1 MFVSSLW
8 FLVQGYR
15 FAFPPLFETLESA
28 YGVTSA
34 ETGLLFTVFLVG
46 YAVMQFPGGGLA
58 DRFGEFR
65 IVVAGGLAAAIAAL
79 AVAVAPSFAL
89 IVVAGGAIGLSTGGH
104 KTVAIKYLSRLY
116 PSHRGR
122 ALGAFDT
129 IGISGGVV
137 APILVSAT
145 FVLAITWRSVFLVLG
160 TAGLAVTAVFMRMG
174 DSEPVLDR
182 PTSSAT
188 EKVSLRSHSA
198 AFTDVRLMLF
208 SIVSILFTFFYNGV
222 VTFLPTYFTQ
232 TKELSPEIG
241 TLLYG
246 VLFVGAAA
254 QIATGELGDR
264 IGRAATA
271 AMLLGSSMVGMAIF
285 LMVESL
291 VGLIAATLFLG
302 LGIHGFRPVRD
313 AYLTSVTRA
322 KSRGGTIGLVR
333 LGMTSVGAA
342 APVSV
347 GVFISRS
354 GHTDAFLALSMLLGV
369 VIAVAILVVA
379 FDRGHTRSQ

>member
-1 MFVSSLW
+1 VFVSSLW

-15 FAFPPLFETLESA
+15 FAFPPLFETLEST

-34 ETGLLFTVFLVG
+34 ETGFLFTVFLVG

-65 IVVAGGLAAAIAAL
+65 IVVAGGVAAAIAAL

-89 IVVAGGAIGLSTGGH
+89 IIIAAGAIGLSTGGH

-137 APILVSAT
+137 APVLVSAT

-160 TAGLAVTAVFMRMG
+160 AVGLVVTAVFMRVG
-174 DSEPVLDR
+174 DSEPVSDR
-182 PTSSAT
+182 PSSSAVET
-188 EKVSLRSHSA
+188 VSLRSYSA
-198 AFTDVRLMLF
+198 AFADIRLTLF
-208 SIVSILFTFFYNGV
+208 SIVAILFTFFYNGV
-222 VTFLPTYFTQ
+222 VTFLPTYFTR
-232 TKELSPEIG
+232 TKELSPEIA

-254 QIATGELGDR
+254 QIAIGELGDR

-271 AMLLGSSMVGMAIF
+271 AMLLGSSMAGMAIL
-285 LMVESL
+285 LMIESL
-291 VGLIAATLFLG
+291 AGLVAATLFLG

-313 AYLTSVTRA
+313 AYLTSVTPA

-333 LGMTSVGAA
+333 LGMTSVGAI

-347 GVFISRS
+347 GIFISRS
-354 GHTDAFLALSMLLGV
+354 GHTDAFLVLSALLGG
-369 VIAVAILVVA
+369 VIAVAMLVVA
-379 FDRGHTRSQ
+379 FDRGHTQNQ

>member
-1 MFVSSLW
+1 M
-8 FLVQGYR
+8 QGYR
-15 FAFPPLFETLESA
+15 FAFPPLFETLQST

-34 ETGLLFTVFLVG
+34 ETGFLFTVLLAG

-58 DRFGEFR
+58 DRFGEFP
-65 IVVAGGLAAAIAAL
+65 IVVAGGIAAAVTAL
-79 AVAVAPSFAL
+79 GVAVAPSFAL
-89 IVVAGGAIGLSTGGH
+89 IVVAAGAIGLSTGGH

-129 IGISGGVV
+129 IGISGGIV
-137 APILVSAT
+137 APVLVSAT

-160 TAGLAVTAVFMRMG
+160 VTGAAVTAVFIWIG
-174 DSEPVLDR
+174 DSEPDSGQSS
-182 PTSSAT
+182 SSAT
-188 EKVSLRSHSA
+188 ETASLRSYSA
-198 AFTDVRLMLF
+198 AFTDIRLTLF

-222 VTFLPTYFTQ
+222 VTFLPTYFTR
-232 TKELSPEIG
+232 TKGLSPEIG

-246 VLFVGAAA
+246 VLFVGAAV

-264 IGRAATA
+264 VGRAATA
-271 AMLLGSSMVGMAIF
+271 AMLLGSSMAGMAIL

-291 VGLIAATLFLG
+291 IGFVAATLFLG

-313 AYLTSVTRA
+313 AYLTSVTPA

-333 LGMTSVGAA
+333 LGMTSVGAI

-354 GHTDAFLALSMLLGV
+354 GHTDAFLGLTALLGG

-379 FDRGHTRSQ
+379 FDRGRTRAR